1 MTVKTFYLYFRC
13 FFQDHFFLLRRL
25 GFVGNDENLAKV
37 TLALLGNPH
46 IHTHTSL
53 GVAVKL
59 RQLGLQTE
67 LRQGPRREP
76 SSSPAPVAAAQNRSF
91 VSAWSRETQ
100 IICCRARGSSMD
112 RNCRPRPALYDVMK
126 STDDCKPS
134 SDAPTRH

>member
-1 MTVKTFYLYFRC
+1 M
-13 FFQDHFFLLRRL
+13 FFPRPVFLLQRF
-25 GFVGNDENLAKV
+25 GFVGSDENLAKV

-76 SSSPAPVAAAQNRSF
+76 SSSPAPIAPAQNRSF
-91 VSAWSRETQ
+91 VSAWNRETQ

-112 RNCRPRPALYDVMK
+112 RNCRPRTAL
-126 STDDCKPS
+126 
-134 SDAPTRH
+134 